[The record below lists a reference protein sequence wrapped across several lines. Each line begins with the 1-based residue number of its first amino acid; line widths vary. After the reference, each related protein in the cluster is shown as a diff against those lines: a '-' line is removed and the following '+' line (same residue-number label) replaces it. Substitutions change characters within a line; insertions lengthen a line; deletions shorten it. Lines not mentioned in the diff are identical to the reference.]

1 MLRTTTHSF
10 NNMRPNKI
18 NIFISRDSKMDQ
30 DIYQQIY
37 DRQTNDSRN
46 VLMVT
51 AGGAYGRSCTKNLV
65 QALVNTNKSIKF
77 CEMTA
82 LKS

>member
-1 MLRTTTHSF
+1 
-10 NNMRPNKI
+10 
-18 NIFISRDSKMDQ
+18 
-30 DIYQQIY
+30 
-37 DRQTNDSRN
+37 
-46 VLMVT
+46 MVT
-51 AGGAYGRSCTKNLV
+51 AGGAYGRSCTEILV